1 MKIIELEVTEST
13 NDEVKKYWDL
23 GEDIAVFARRQTGG
37 RGTKGRSFA
46 SPEGGIYISFIKHY
60 RGLKAEKAYEVTED
74 ISLSVA
80 LTLRAFGV
88 KAEIKWPND
97 VYVGKKKICGML
109 TQNEIKNGYVE
120 KTLCGIGI
128 NVNNDLPIELDGIT
142 TSLKK
147 ELGREV
153 DLKSVLFTLVYNLEK
168 FQNVELYPSFS
179 CVVGKK
185 VKVFEPQK
193 EAYEEKVDE
202 ILPDGRL
209 KLANGKILSVAEI
222 KLL

>member
-23 GEDIAVFARRQTGG
+23 GEDIAVFARHQTGG

-128 NVNNDLPIELDGIT
+128 NVNNDLPIELDGIA

-153 DLKSVLFTLVYNLEK
+153 DLKSVLFTLVFNLEK

-209 KLANGKILSVAEI
+209 KLADGKILSVAEI

>member
-128 NVNNDLPIELDGIT
+128 NVNNDLPIELDGIA

-209 KLANGKILSVAEI
+209 KLADGKILSVAEI

>member
-13 NDEVKKYWDL
+13 NDEIKKYWDL

-60 RGLKAEKAYEVTED
+60 HGLKAEKAYEVTED

-120 KTLCGIGI
+120 KTLCGVGI
-128 NVNNDLPIELDGIT
+128 NVNNDLPIELDGIA

-153 DLKSVLFTLVYNLEK
+153 DLKSVLFTLVFNLEK

-209 KLANGKILSVAEI
+209 KLADGKILSVAEI

>member
-97 VYVGKKKICGML
+97 IYVGKKKICGML

-120 KTLCGIGI
+120 KTLCGVGI
-128 NVNNDLPIELDGIT
+128 NVNNDLPIELDGIA

-153 DLKSVLFTLVYNLEK
+153 DLKAVLFTLVYNLEK

-179 CVVGKK
+179 CVAGKK

-209 KLANGKILSVAEI
+209 KLADGKVLSVAEI

>member
-128 NVNNDLPIELDGIT
+128 NVNNDLPIELDGIA

-179 CVVGKK
+179 CVVGKR

-193 EAYEEKVDE
+193 EAYEERVDE

>member
-13 NDEVKKYWDL
+13 HDEVKKYWDL

>member
-23 GEDIAVFARRQTGG
+23 GEDIAVFARRQAGG

-120 KTLCGIGI
+120 KTLCGVGI
-128 NVNNDLPIELDGIT
+128 NVNNDLPIELDGIA

>member
-60 RGLKAEKAYEVTED
+60 HGLKAEKAYEVTED

-120 KTLCGIGI
+120 KTLCGVGI
-128 NVNNDLPIELDGIT
+128 NVNNDLPIELDGIA

-153 DLKSVLFTLVYNLEK
+153 DLKSVLFTLVFNLEK

-185 VKVFEPQK
+185 VRVFEPQK

-209 KLANGKILSVAEI
+209 KLADGKILSVAEI

>member
-128 NVNNDLPIELDGIT
+128 NVNNDLPIELDGIA

-193 EAYEEKVDE
+193 ETYEEKVDE

>member
-23 GEDIAVFARRQTGG
+23 DEDIAVFARRQTGG
-37 RGTKGRSFA
+37 RGSKGRSFS

-120 KTLCGIGI
+120 KTLCGVGI
-128 NVNNDLPIELDGIT
+128 NVNNDLPIELDGIA

-153 DLKSVLFTLVYNLEK
+153 DLKSVLFTLVFNLEK

-179 CVVGKK
+179 CVAGKR

>member
-120 KTLCGIGI
+120 KTLCGVGI
-128 NVNNDLPIELDGIT
+128 NVNNDLPIELDGIA

-153 DLKSVLFTLVYNLEK
+153 DLKSVLFTLVFNLEK

-185 VKVFEPQK
+185 VRVFEPQK

-209 KLANGKILSVAEI
+209 KLADGKILSVAEI

>member
-37 RGTKGRSFA
+37 RGTKGRSFS

-120 KTLCGIGI
+120 KTLCGVGI
-128 NVNNDLPIELDGIT
+128 NVNNDLPIELDGIA

-153 DLKSVLFTLVYNLEK
+153 DLKSVLFTLVFNLEK

-179 CVVGKK
+179 CVAGKK

-193 EAYEEKVDE
+193 EAYEEKVEE

>member
-37 RGTKGRSFA
+37 RGTKGRSFS

-120 KTLCGIGI
+120 KTLCGVGI
-128 NVNNDLPIELDGIT
+128 NVNNDLPIELDGIA

-153 DLKSVLFTLVYNLEK
+153 DLKSVLFTLVFNLEK

-179 CVVGKK
+179 CVAGKK

>member
-23 GEDIAVFARRQTGG
+23 GEDIAVFAHRQTGG

-97 VYVGKKKICGML
+97 IYVGKKKICGML

-120 KTLCGIGI
+120 KTLCGVGI
-128 NVNNDLPIELDGIT
+128 NVNNDLPIELDGIA

-153 DLKSVLFTLVYNLEK
+153 DLKSVLFTLVFNLEK

-179 CVVGKK
+179 CVAGKK

-209 KLANGKILSVAEI
+209 KLADGKILSVAEI

>member
-37 RGTKGRSFA
+37 RGTKDRSFA

-120 KTLCGIGI
+120 KTLCGVGI
-128 NVNNDLPIELDGIT
+128 NVNNDLPIELDGIA

>member
-46 SPEGGIYISFIKHY
+46 SPEGGIYISFIKYY

-120 KTLCGIGI
+120 KTLCGVGI
-128 NVNNDLPIELDGIT
+128 NVNNDLPIELDGIA

-153 DLKSVLFTLVYNLEK
+153 DLKSVLFTLVFNLEK

-179 CVVGKK
+179 CVAGKR

>member
-37 RGTKGRSFA
+37 RGTKGRSFS

-120 KTLCGIGI
+120 KTLCGVGI
-128 NVNNDLPIELDGIT
+128 NVNNDLPIELDGIA

-179 CVVGKK
+179 CVAGKK

>member
-37 RGTKGRSFA
+37 RGTKGRSFS

-120 KTLCGIGI
+120 KTLCGVGI
-128 NVNNDLPIELDGIT
+128 NVNNDLPIELDGIA

-153 DLKSVLFTLVYNLEK
+153 DLKSVLFTLVFNLEK

-179 CVVGKK
+179 CVAGKR

-209 KLANGKILSVAEI
+209 KLADGKILSVAEI

>member
-23 GEDIAVFARRQTGG
+23 GEDIAVFAHRQTGG

-60 RGLKAEKAYEVTED
+60 CGLKAEKAYEVTED

-97 VYVGKKKICGML
+97 IYVGKKKICGML

-120 KTLCGIGI
+120 KTLCGVGI
-128 NVNNDLPIELDGIT
+128 NVNNDLPPELDGIA

-153 DLKSVLFTLVYNLEK
+153 DLKSVLFTLVFNLEK

-179 CVVGKK
+179 CVAGKK

-209 KLANGKILSVAEI
+209 KLADGKILSVAEI

>member
-37 RGTKGRSFA
+37 RGTKGRSFS

-120 KTLCGIGI
+120 KTLCGVGI
-128 NVNNDLPIELDGIT
+128 NVNNDLPIELDGIA

-153 DLKSVLFTLVYNLEK
+153 DLKSVLFTLVFNLEK

-179 CVVGKK
+179 CVAGKR

>member
-37 RGTKGRSFA
+37 RGSKGRSFA

-120 KTLCGIGI
+120 KTLCGVGI
-128 NVNNDLPIELDGIT
+128 NVNNDLPIELDGIA

-153 DLKSVLFTLVYNLEK
+153 DLKSVLFTLVFNLEK

-179 CVVGKK
+179 CVAGKK

-193 EAYEEKVDE
+193 EAYEEKVEE

>member
-37 RGTKGRSFA
+37 RGTKGRSFS

-97 VYVGKKKICGML
+97 IYVGKKKICGML

-120 KTLCGIGI
+120 KTLCGVGI
-128 NVNNDLPIELDGIT
+128 NVNNDLPIELDGIA

-153 DLKSVLFTLVYNLEK
+153 DLKAVLFTLVYNLEK

-179 CVVGKK
+179 CVAGKK

-193 EAYEEKVDE
+193 EAYEEMVDE

-209 KLANGKILSVAEI
+209 KLADGKILSVAEI

>member
-120 KTLCGIGI
+120 KTLCGVGI
-128 NVNNDLPIELDGIT
+128 NVNNDLPIELDGIA

>member
-109 TQNEIKNGYVE
+109 TQNEIKNDYVE

-128 NVNNDLPIELDGIT
+128 NVNNDLPIELDGIA

-153 DLKSVLFTLVYNLEK
+153 DLKSVLFTLVFNLEK

-185 VKVFEPQK
+185 VRVFEPQK

-209 KLANGKILSVAEI
+209 KLADGKILSVAEI

>member
-120 KTLCGIGI
+120 KTLCGVGI
-128 NVNNDLPIELDGIT
+128 NVNNDLPIELDGIA

-153 DLKSVLFTLVYNLEK
+153 DLKSVLFTLVFNLEK

-179 CVVGKK
+179 CVAGKR

>member
-23 GEDIAVFARRQTGG
+23 GEDIAVFAHRQTGG

-120 KTLCGIGI
+120 KTLCGVGI
-128 NVNNDLPIELDGIT
+128 NVNNDLPIELDGIA

-153 DLKSVLFTLVYNLEK
+153 DLKSVLFTLVFNLEK

-179 CVVGKK
+179 CVAGKK

-193 EAYEEKVDE
+193 EAYEEMVDE

-209 KLANGKILSVAEI
+209 KLADGKILSVAEI

>member
-128 NVNNDLPIELDGIT
+128 NVNNDLPIELDGIA

-153 DLKSVLFTLVYNLEK
+153 DLKSVLFTLVFNLEK

-193 EAYEEKVDE
+193 EAYEERVDE

>member
-128 NVNNDLPIELDGIT
+128 NINNDLPIELDGIA

-179 CVVGKK
+179 CVTGKK

-209 KLANGKILSVAEI
+209 KLADGKVLSVAEI

>member
-128 NVNNDLPIELDGIT
+128 NINNDLPIELDGIA

-209 KLANGKILSVAEI
+209 KLADGKILSVAEI

>member
-120 KTLCGIGI
+120 KTLCGVGI
-128 NVNNDLPIELDGIT
+128 NVNNDLPIELDGIA

-153 DLKSVLFTLVYNLEK
+153 DLKSVLFTLVFNLEK

>member
-37 RGTKGRSFA
+37 RGSKGRSFS

-120 KTLCGIGI
+120 KTLCGVGI
-128 NVNNDLPIELDGIT
+128 NVNNDLPIELDGIA

-153 DLKSVLFTLVYNLEK
+153 DLKSVLFTLVFNLEK

-179 CVVGKK
+179 CVAGKK

>member
-120 KTLCGIGI
+120 KTLCGVGI
-128 NVNNDLPIELDGIT
+128 NVNNDLPIELDSIA

-153 DLKSVLFTLVYNLEK
+153 DLKSVLFTLVFNLEK

-209 KLANGKILSVAEI
+209 KLADGKILSVAEI

>member
-23 GEDIAVFARRQTGG
+23 GEDIAVFAHRQTGG
-37 RGTKGRSFA
+37 RGTKGRSFF

-128 NVNNDLPIELDGIT
+128 NVNNDLPIELDGIA

-153 DLKSVLFTLVYNLEK
+153 DLKSVLFTLVFNLEK

-209 KLANGKILSVAEI
+209 KLADGKVLSVAEI

>member
-120 KTLCGIGI
+120 KTLCGVGI
-128 NVNNDLPIELDGIT
+128 NVNNDLPIELDGIA

-153 DLKSVLFTLVYNLEK
+153 DLKSVLFTLVFNLEK

-179 CVVGKK
+179 CVTGKK

>member
-23 GEDIAVFARRQTGG
+23 GEDIAVFAHRQTGG

-120 KTLCGIGI
+120 KTLCGVGI
-128 NVNNDLPIELDGIT
+128 NVNNDLPIELDGIA

-153 DLKSVLFTLVYNLEK
+153 DLKSVLFTLVFNLEK

-179 CVVGKK
+179 CVAGKK

>member
-23 GEDIAVFARRQTGG
+23 GEDIAVFAHRQTGG

-120 KTLCGIGI
+120 KTLCGVGI
-128 NVNNDLPIELDGIT
+128 NVNNDLPIELDGIA

-153 DLKSVLFTLVYNLEK
+153 DLKSVLFTLVFNLEK

-179 CVVGKK
+179 CVAGKK

-193 EAYEEKVDE
+193 EAYEEKVEE

>member
-23 GEDIAVFARRQTGG
+23 GEDIAVFAHRQTGG
-37 RGTKGRSFA
+37 RGTKGRSFS

-120 KTLCGIGI
+120 KTLCGVGI
-128 NVNNDLPIELDGIT
+128 NVNNDLPIELDGIA

-153 DLKSVLFTLVYNLEK
+153 DLKSVLFTLVFNLEK

-179 CVVGKK
+179 CVAGKK

-209 KLANGKILSVAEI
+209 KLADGKILSVAEI

>member
-60 RGLKAEKAYEVTED
+60 RGLKAEKAYEVTEE

-120 KTLCGIGI
+120 KTLCGVGI
-128 NVNNDLPIELDGIT
+128 NVNNDLPIELDGIA

>member
-1 MKIIELEVTEST
+1 MKIIKLEVTEST